1 MKIIIAP
8 SKTKK
13 IKTFCKIEKIK
24 KNEFQEITNKI
35 VEKIVE
41 FSIEEIEKNFKL
53 KNEQAEKL
61 LTFYK
66 NYSNED
72 KGHAL
77 ASYTGIAFKSMNI
90 EEFNIEDLKFAEKH
104 LTILSA
110 LYGILTPFS
119 GIKEYRLD
127 MVNSIFKSNS
137 LYEVWREEVNKYFE
151 NEDVIINLSSK
162 EYSKILKS
170 DNIYD
175 FEFFDEKDN
184 KLKQISTN
192 SKKMRGFTV
201 NYIIKNK
208 ITDIEK
214 LKNITLNGYKYD
226 SEKSGFKKY
235 VYVRKI

>member
-13 IKTFCKIEKIK
+13 IKTFCQIEKIK

-41 FSIEEIEKNFKL
+41 FSIEEIEKKFKL
-53 KNEQAEKL
+53 KKELAEKIL
-61 LTFYK
+61 EFYK
-66 NYSNED
+66 NYDNEI

-77 ASYTGIAFKSMNI
+77 ASYTGIAFKAVDANS
-90 EEFNIEDLKFAEKH
+90 FNNEDLEFAENH
-104 LTILSA
+104 LV
-110 LYGILTPFS
+110 ILTPFS

-127 MVNSIFKSNS
+127 MVNSIFESNS
-137 LYEVWREEVNKYFE
+137 LYEIWSEKVNKYFE

-201 NYIIKNK
+201 NYIIKNR
-208 ITDIEK
+208 ITDVTL
-214 LKNITLNGYKYD
+214 LKNISLNGYKYNEEISD
-226 SEKSGFKKY
+226 ERKY
-235 VYVRKI
+235 VYIK